1 MRLEITRRADLATRA
16 LLDLLDEGQRTKAAL
31 LAGRLGTT
39 SGFLSQVMAPLV
51 AKGWVRSDPGP
62 AGGYTASLDP
72 SEVNVLQIIEAVEG
86 PTDTG
91 RCVMEDRAC
100 GRRDQCALHRP
111 WSDARAQLLAQ
122 LSATPLS
129 SLTSERPG

>member
-16 LLDLLDEGQRTKAAL
+16 LLDLLGEGRRTKAAL

-62 AGGYTASLDP
+62 SGGYTAAVDP
-72 SEVNVLQIIEAVEG
+72 RQVTVLQIIEAVEG

-100 GRRDQCALHRP
+100 GRHDQCVLHRP

-122 LSATPLS
+122 LSATPLA
-129 SLTSERPG
+129 SLVAEQG